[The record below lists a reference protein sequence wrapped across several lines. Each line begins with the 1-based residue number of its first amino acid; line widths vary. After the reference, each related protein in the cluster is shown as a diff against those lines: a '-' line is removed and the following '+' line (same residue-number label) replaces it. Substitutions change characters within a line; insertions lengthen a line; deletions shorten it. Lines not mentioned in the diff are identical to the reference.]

1 MTKILE
7 IQGLRALAVIL
18 VIVYHADFIPGGFI
32 GVDIFYVI
40 SGYLIT
46 NLIIKEISIKGS
58 LSLSNFYHRR
68 IKRLLPASALV
79 LLATALTCYILLP
92 PMDRHQLGK
101 DVIAVS
107 LLLSNYAFA
116 IWENDYQNLG
126 EAASPFI
133 HYWSLA
139 IEEQF
144 YLIWPF
150 FILIFAK
157 LGMKAVKIA
166 ILTLFVISL
175 AFSIIQTSDSPIFSF
190 YSLHTRAWELAA
202 GALIVFIPKNHPA
215 LNKLIYKLCAISG
228 ALLIIWAAYI
238 LTPESVFPGYLA
250 LIPVLGSFLLITSI
264 GDWPVF
270 FKKAFNNKFMQHL
283 GAISYPLY
291 LWHWPVLAVPALVL
305 ERPIELSEKLI
316 AIATTILLAELTHR
330 FIEQPF
336 RYSKIDLPKT
346 FLTLVATT
354 ACLVLLGSLIL
365 NTHTTNISIKE
376 KNLNLQLSEVTSLP
390 VIHSDGCHVNWGVQA
405 SKECLYG
412 DLTSIKTI
420 VLFGDS
426 HAAQWF
432 DAVEE
437 IAKRQGYRLIS
448 LTKSACSA
456 LKLPISNRG
465 SYNEQECRKWQNNS
479 IARIKEI
486 KPEILIASAFTH
498 YNLNTKVNSKD
509 FYYLQ
514 TQQELHQQLQGYVNN
529 MVYLA
534 DTPKPVKNI
543 PRCLS
548 HNSIKYCS
556 QINRSPNAVY
566 EGLIKIDPYKWFCDK
581 TCFAV
586 KENFI
591 VYRDAS
597 HITRSAAKAATDQ
610 LEEALIQKEVFN

>member
-18 VIVYHADFIPGGFI
+18 VIIYHADFIPGGFI

-46 NLIIKEISIKGS
+46 NLIIKEISNTGS
-58 LSLSNFYHRR
+58 LSLRNFYHRR

-79 LLATALTCYILLP
+79 LLVTAIICYLLLP
-92 PMDRHQLGK
+92 PMDRHQIGK

-126 EAASPFI
+126 QAASPFI

-139 IEEQF
+139 VEEQF
-144 YLIWPF
+144 YLIWPL

-157 LGMKAVKIA
+157 FGIKVVKIA
-166 ILTLFVISL
+166 ICLVFLISL
-175 AFSIIQTSDSPIFSF
+175 SFSIIQTPNSPIFSF

-202 GALIVFIPKNHPA
+202 GALIVFIPRNHQLA
-215 LNKLIYKLCAISG
+215 SKAFYKICAIAG
-228 ALLIIWAAYI
+228 ALLIAWAAY
-238 LTPESVFPGYLA
+238 LLSSESRFPGYLA
-250 LIPVLGSFLLITSI
+250 IIPVLGSLLLISSI
-264 GDWPVF
+264 GDWPVL
-270 FKKAFNNKFMQHL
+270 FKRLFNNRLMQHL

-291 LWHWPVLAVPALVL
+291 LWHWPALAIPALVL
-305 ERPIELSEKLI
+305 EQPNGSGEKLA
-316 AIATTILLAELTHR
+316 AISATIFLAEITHR
-330 FIEQPF
+330 YVEQPF
-336 RYSKIDLPKT
+336 RYSKIGVLKT
-346 FLTLVATT
+346 FSLLAASTT
-354 ACLVLLGSLIL
+354 CLIIIGALIL
-365 NTHTTNISIKE
+365 NTHSTNISIRE
-376 KNLNLQLSEVTSLP
+376 RNLSLELTKVTSLP
-390 VIHSDGCHVNWGVQA
+390 IIHSDGCHVNWDREISDQ
-405 SKECLYG
+405 CLYG
-412 DLTSIKTI
+412 DLSSEKTI

-437 IAKRQGYRLIS
+437 IANRQGYRLVS

-465 SYNEQECRKWQNNS
+465 SYNEDECRKWQANS
-479 IARIKEI
+479 IERVKELR
-486 KPEILIASAFTH
+486 PEILIISAFSH
-498 YNLNTKVNSKD
+498 YNLNLKDKSKD
-509 FYYLQ
+509 YYYLA
-514 TQQELHQQLQGYVNN
+514 TQQELHKQLQSYVNK
-529 MVYLA
+529 MVYLT
-534 DTPKPVKNI
+534 DTPKPVRNI

-548 HNSIKYCS
+548 HESLESCN

-566 EGLIKIDPYKWFCDK
+566 EKLIKIDPYPWFCDK
-581 TCFAV
+581 SCTAV
-586 KENFI
+586 KDGYI

-597 HITRSAAKAATDQ
+597 HITRAAAKSATDE
-610 LEEALIQKEVFN
+610 LEKALIQKQVFN

>member
-18 VIVYHADFIPGGFI
+18 VIFYHADFIPGGFI

-46 NLIIKEISIKGS
+46 SLIVKEISLKGS
-58 LSLSNFYHRR
+58 LNLRNFYHRR

-79 LLATALTCYILLP
+79 LFVTALACYILLP
-92 PMDRHQLGK
+92 PMDRYQLGK

-139 IEEQF
+139 VEEQF
-144 YLIWPF
+144 YLIWPL
-150 FILIFAK
+150 FILIFSK
-157 LGMKAVKIA
+157 FGIKAIKIA
-166 ILTLFVISL
+166 IFAVFVISL
-175 AFSIIQTSDSPIFSF
+175 TFSIIQTPDSPILSF

-202 GALIVFIPKNHPA
+202 GALIVFIPKNHHS
-215 LNKLIYKLCAISG
+215 LSKLFYKISAVLG
-228 ALLIIWAAYI
+228 ALLITWATYI
-238 LTPESVFPGYLA
+238 LTSESVFPGHLA
-250 LIPVLGSFLLITSI
+250 IIPVLASFLLITSI
-264 GDWPVF
+264 GDWPVL
-270 FKKAFNNKFMQHL
+270 FKKIFNNKFMQHL

-291 LWHWPVLAVPALVL
+291 LWHWPAIAIPALVL
-305 ERPIELSEKLI
+305 ERPIKLTEKLI
-316 AIATTILLAELTHR
+316 AIGATILLAELTHR

-336 RYSKIDLPKT
+336 RYSKIGLPKT
-346 FLTLVATT
+346 FQTLAATST
-354 ACLVLLGSLIL
+354 CLVLLGTIIL
-365 NTHTTNISIKE
+365 NSHTTNIFIKE
-376 KNLNLQLSEVTSLP
+376 KNLNLELSKVTSLP
-390 VIHSDGCHVNWGVQA
+390 VIHSDGCHVNWGVQR

-412 DLTSIKTI
+412 DLNSNKTM

-456 LKLPISNRG
+456 LKLPITNRG

-479 IARIKEI
+479 IKRIKEI
-486 KPEILIASAFTH
+486 KPEILIASAFSH
-498 YNLNTKVNSKD
+498 YNLNLKANSKD

-529 MVYLA
+529 LVYLT
-534 DTPKPVKNI
+534 DTPKPEKNI
-543 PRCLS
+543 PKCLS
-548 HNSIKYCS
+548 HKSIESCS

-566 EGLIKIDPYKWFCDK
+566 EELIKIDPYKWFCDK
-581 TCFAV
+581 RCLAV

-597 HITRSAAKAATDQ
+597 HITRAAAKAATYE
-610 LEEALIQKEVFN
+610 LEKALIQKQVFN